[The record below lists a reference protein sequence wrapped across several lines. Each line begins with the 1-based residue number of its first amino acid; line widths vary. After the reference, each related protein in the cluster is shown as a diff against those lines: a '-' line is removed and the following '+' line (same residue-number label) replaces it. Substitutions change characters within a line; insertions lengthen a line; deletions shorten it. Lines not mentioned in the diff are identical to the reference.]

1 MQTSHLKNWL
11 SKTAG
16 VDRAVAY
23 AASGRIWQIV
33 VGVVNIILIAR
44 FITRSE
50 QGYLYTFQSLLAFQ
64 ILFDLSLSAVLV
76 QFAGH
81 EMAHLKWQ
89 AQGTVEGEYAAKSRL
104 ASLIRISF
112 KWYSIAAVLML
123 VLLTSGGYIF
133 FKSKEVAQN
142 PVNWQAPWILIC
154 TAASILIIFTPILGI
169 IEGCGKVAEVAA
181 FRIIQDSV
189 GALIY
194 WIALGSGLK
203 LFALPALFF
212 TRVTVLLIYL
222 LVFRGR
228 FLIDLKSTSVSRK
241 ISFSEEIWPFQ
252 WRFLVCSI
260 SSLLAS
266 SLMIPIV
273 FAAQG
278 PVVAGQLGMT
288 LSITSA
294 LLSVSM
300 VWISTKVPL
309 FCNLVALKK
318 YDELDRTFRTV
329 GRHSFSV
336 MLALSAGIIIMIV
349 AVNKLIP
356 SFAVRLADPTTAVL
370 LILAVLM
377 AFPNI
382 AGSAYLRAHKRE
394 VTAPANIS
402 TALITLLLVYFASR
416 HAGLLYIG
424 IVQAVS
430 SGLLSFWVYS
440 LFIRYRQ
447 KWHTAISIGTIKE
460 LN

>member
-1 MQTSHLKNWL
+1 MQTSHLKKWL

-33 VGVVNIILIAR
+33 VGVVNIIMIAH

-64 ILFDLSLSAVLV
+64 ILFDLSMSSVLV

-81 EMAHLKWQ
+81 EMAYLNWQ
-89 AQGTVEGEYAAKSRL
+89 AQGVVEGESAAKSRL

-112 KWYSIAAVLML
+112 KWFSIAAVLML
-123 VLLTSGGYIF
+123 MLLTSGGYIF
-133 FKSKEVAQN
+133 LKSKEVASN
-142 PVNWQAPWILIC
+142 SVNWQAPWVLIC
-154 TAASILIIFTPILGI
+154 TGASILIILTPVLGI
-169 IEGCGKVAEVAA
+169 IEGCGKVSEVAA
-181 FRIIQDSV
+181 FRIVQDSV

-212 TRVTVLLIYL
+212 TRVIVLLIYL
-222 LVFRGR
+222 LMVRGR
-228 FLIDLKSTSVSRK
+228 FLFDLKSMRISKK

-252 WRFLVCSI
+252 WRYLVCSI
-260 SSLLAS
+260 SSLLGS
-266 SLMIPIV
+266 YLMVPIV

-288 LSITSA
+288 LSITNG
-294 LLSVSM
+294 LLAVSM

-329 GRHSFSV
+329 SRYSFSV
-336 MLALSAGIIIMIV
+336 MLALSAGIFIMI
-349 AVNKLIP
+349 AAANKLVP
-356 SFAVRLADPTTAVL
+356 SFAVRLADPTTAGL
-370 LILAVLM
+370 LILSVL
-377 AFPNI
+377 AGFPNI

-402 TALITLLLVYFASR
+402 ISIMMLVLVYFASR

-430 SGLLSFWVYS
+430 SGVLSFWVFS
-440 LFIRYRQ
+440 LFIIYRRQ
-447 KWHTAISIGTIKE
+447 
-460 LN
+460 

>member
-1 MQTSHLKNWL
+1 MQTSHLKKWL

-23 AASGRIWQIV
+23 SVSGRIWQIV

-64 ILFDLSLSAVLV
+64 LLFDLSLSVVLV

-81 EMAHLKWQ
+81 EMAQLKWQ
-89 AQGTVEGEYAAKSRL
+89 AEGSVEGESVAKSRL
-104 ASLIRISF
+104 ASLIRFSF
-112 KWYSIAAVLML
+112 KWYSIAALLMFL
-123 VLLTSGGYIF
+123 LLTSGGYIF
-133 FKSKEVAQN
+133 FEIKEVAQN
-142 PVNWQAPWILIC
+142 PVNWQSPWMLLC
-154 TAASILIIFTPILGI
+154 TAASILMIFTPILGI
-169 IEGCGKVAEVAA
+169 IEGCGKVAEVAL

-194 WIALGSGLK
+194 WIALVSGLK
-203 LFALPALFF
+203 LFAMPILFF
-212 TRVTVLLIYL
+212 TRVAALLIYL
-222 LVFRGR
+222 LVFKRR
-228 FLIDLKSTSVSRK
+228 FLFDLKSTGVSQK
-241 ISFSEEIWPFQ
+241 ISFKEEIWPFQ
-252 WRFLVCSI
+252 WRFLICSI
-260 SSLLAS
+260 ASLLAS
-266 SLMIPIV
+266 FLTIPIL

-288 LSITSA
+288 LSITGA

-329 GRHSFSV
+329 GRQSFSV
-336 MLALSAGIIIMIV
+336 MLVLSVGIIIMIV

-370 LILAVLM
+370 LILAVLI

-394 VTAPANIS
+394 VTATANIS

-430 SGLLSFWVYS
+430 SGVLSFWVYS
-440 LFIRYRQ
+440 LLLRYRKQ
-447 KWHTAISIGTIKE
+447 WHTDIQ
-460 LN
+460 

>member
-1 MQTSHLKNWL
+1 MVKQLLRKF
-11 SKTAG
+11 G

-33 VGVVNIILIAR
+33 VGVVSIILIAR

-89 AQGTVEGEYAAKSRL
+89 AQGTVEGESAAKARL

-203 LFALPALFF
+203 LLALPALFF

-222 LVFRGR
+222 LFFRGR

-252 WRFLVCSI
+252 WRYLVCSI

-288 LSITSA
+288 LSITTA

-329 GRHSFSV
+329 GKHSFSI
-336 MLALSAGIIIMIV
+336 MLALSSGIIILIV
-349 AVNKLIP
+349 AVNKLVP
-356 SFAVRLADPTTAVL
+356 SFAIRLADPTTAGL

-402 TALITLLLVYFASR
+402 IALITLLLVYFASR

-424 IVQAVS
+424 IVQTVS
-430 SGLLSFWVYS
+430 SGVLSFWVYS
-440 LFIRYRQ
+440 LLIRYRKQ
-447 KWHTAISIGTIKE
+447 WHVSLSIETIGEIS
-460 LN
+460 

>member
-1 MQTSHLKNWL
+1 MKQKFPIIKLF
-11 SKTAG
+11 AQRVG

-23 AASGRIWQIV
+23 AVSGKILQIV
-33 VGVVNIILIAR
+33 AGIVNIILIAR

-64 ILFDLSLSAVLV
+64 ILFDLSLPAVLV

-89 AQGTVEGEYAAKSRL
+89 AQGTVEGESPAKSRL

-133 FKSKEVAQN
+133 FKSKEVAHN
-142 PVNWQAPWILIC
+142 PVNWQAPWMLIC
-154 TAASILIIFTPILGI
+154 TAASIMIIFTPILGI

-194 WIALGSGLK
+194 WIALSSGLK

-222 LVFRGR
+222 LVVRGR
-228 FLIDLKSTSVSRK
+228 FLIDLKSTNVSRK

-278 PVVAGQLGMT
+278 PIVAGQLGMT

-294 LLSVSM
+294 LLMVSM
-300 VWISTKVPL
+300 AWIYTKIPL

-318 YDELDRTFRTV
+318 YNKLDRTFRTV

-349 AVNKLIP
+349 AVNKLLP
-356 SFAVRLADPTTAVL
+356 SFAVRLADPATAGL

-382 AGSAYLRAHKRE
+382 AGSTYLRAHKRE

-402 TALITLLLVYFASR
+402 TSLITLLLIYFASR
-416 HAGLLYIG
+416 HEGLLYIG

-430 SGLLSFWVYS
+430 SGVLSFWVY
-440 LFIRYRQ
+440 LLLRRYRKQ
-447 KWHTAISIGTIKE
+447 WHAAPYKE
-460 LN
+460 IIMV

>member
-1 MQTSHLKNWL
+1 MPIKSWL
-11 SKTAG
+11 SRTTGIDK
-16 VDRAVAY
+16 AVAY
-23 AASGRIWQIV
+23 AASGRIWQIII
-33 VGVVNIILIAR
+33 GVVNIILIAR
-44 FITRSE
+44 FITRPE

-64 ILFDLSLSAVLV
+64 VLFDLNLASVLV

-89 AQGTVEGEYAAKSRL
+89 IQGTVEGDSFAKSRL

-112 KWYSIAAVLML
+112 KWYSVAAGLML

-133 FKSKEVAQN
+133 FRGKEVAHN
-142 PVNWQAPWILIC
+142 PVNWQAPWMLIC
-154 TAASILIIFTPILGI
+154 VAASILIIFTPILGI
-169 IEGCGKVAEVAA
+169 IEGCGKVAEVAG
-181 FRIIQDSV
+181 FRIVQDSV
-189 GALIY
+189 GALVY
-194 WIALGSGLK
+194 WLALSFGLK

-212 TRVTVLLIYL
+212 TRIVVLLIYL
-222 LVFRGR
+222 FVVRGR
-228 FLIDLKSTSVSRK
+228 FLIDLKSMRMIRK
-241 ISFSEEIWPFQ
+241 ISFGDEIWPFQ
-252 WRFLVCSI
+252 WRFLLCSI

-266 SLMIPIV
+266 SLMVPIV

-294 LLSVSM
+294 LLAVSM

-336 MLALSAGIIIMIV
+336 MLVLSAGIIIMIV
-349 AVNKLIP
+349 IGNKVAP
-356 SFAVRLADPTTAVL
+356 SFSARLADPTSAGL
-370 LILAVLM
+370 LVLAVLM
-377 AFPNI
+377 AFPNV

-394 VTAPANIS
+394 VTAPANLAIG
-402 TALITLLLVYFASR
+402 IVTLMLVVFAAQ

-424 IVQAVS
+424 VAQVVS
-430 SGLLSFWVYS
+430 NGVLSCWVYS
-440 LFIRYRQ
+440 LLIRYR
-447 KWHTAISIGTIKE
+447 KEWHLHPGVE
-460 LN
+460 VV